1 MRIFFYNIIILL
13 LGCLMSSLG
22 TACLLL
28 PNKLSSGGFAGIAT
42 IMYYLFDWQMGF
54 SIMLLNIPL
63 FVFSYFKLG
72 KKFFIKSIISTAIFS
87 YFIDIFDNVS
97 FLINDRF
104 LASIYGGLLIGIGQ
118 ALIFKSKSSTGGTDL
133 IVNICN
139 SFNSNLKLG
148 KVLVILDTVIVGM
161 NLLFFNNI
169 EIGLYSAI
177 AIYIIGKMIDIVFEG
192 INFSKMIYII
202 SDRYEEIAYLL
213 NMKLNRGGTGLYGKG
228 LYSQKEKI
236 IIMCVTKR
244 SNIVEI
250 KDLVRKVDN
259 EAFIIITDVRE
270 VFGEG
275 FKIK

>member
-1 MRIFFYNIIILL
+1 M
-13 LGCLMSSLG
+13 
-22 TACLLL
+22 
-28 PNKLSSGGFAGIAT
+28 
-42 IMYYLFDWQMGF
+42 
-54 SIMLLNIPL
+54 
-63 FVFSYFKLG
+63 
-72 KKFFIKSIISTAIFS
+72 
-87 YFIDIFDNVS
+87 
-97 FLINDRF
+97 
-104 LASIYGGLLIGIGQ
+104 LIGIGQ
-118 ALIFKSKSSTGGTDL
+118 AFIFKSKSSTGGTDL

-139 SFNSNLKLG
+139 SFNPNLKLG

-161 NLLFFNNI
+161 NLLFFKNI

-177 AIYIIGKMIDIVFEG
+177 AIYIIGKMIDVIFEG

-202 SDRYEEIAYLL
+202 SDKYEEIAYLL

-250 KDLVRKVDN
+250 KDLVRKIDN